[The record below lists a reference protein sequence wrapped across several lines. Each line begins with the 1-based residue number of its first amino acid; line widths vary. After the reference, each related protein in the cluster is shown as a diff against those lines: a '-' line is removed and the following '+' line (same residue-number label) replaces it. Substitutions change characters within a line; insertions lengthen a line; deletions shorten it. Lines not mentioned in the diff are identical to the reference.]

1 MNFTIYKSVRS
12 QKGEP
17 LTAEN
22 FNKVT
27 HDPCLKEIC
36 ILIAK
41 EPDHETQQ
49 RLKRSL
55 PIVTWNASFSGSRKN
70 ELAVPSGAF
79 MLDIDGIDNPYDL
92 WCSII
97 GRRDEL
103 GILLAHK
110 TPSTRGLRLVCK
122 CRPELHSIDE
132 CQQWLAKEIG
142 VEHDPACKDWARSSY
157 MVPEEYIYYMDGKGL
172 FMDEAEVKY
181 EANGTDMSY
190 MSNRTNRS
198 NGADGSNR
206 SNGSNGDDAVA
217 VQHCFKGIP
226 LEEIAL
232 EWLIQTGG
240 EPVEGERNTRL
251 YALAFELRCITDFNE
266 ATLLSVMPR
275 YGLAEDEMRGL
286 IHSACSAPRSK
297 DLPKNLET
305 VLQRLL
311 RSADDNLSLDD
322 QQSLNPKFPPLPPL
336 FKQVVTTAPKDF
348 KVAAT
353 LCLLPLVGTLA
364 SRLRAVYLDK
374 KMHSPSFQVC
384 LEAPQASGKS
394 FISRMAEM
402 ILAPIIARDE
412 EGYKEENEY
421 KEKSRALGSRVS
433 AEQRMDQLGAKP
445 KPIVRFITPTISI
458 TKLLMRMEN
467 AQGLH
472 LMAVAEE
479 IDTVTKAFKRG
490 FSNYSD
496 MLRVAFDNDRYGQDY
511 ASDESF
517 SGVVNM
523 YYNTLFSGTPKAM
536 RRFYPDVE
544 DGTVSRVCFTSLPYR
559 LGNPIPV
566 WDELQDKDRAEVE
579 RLIAMLD
586 SVSFGDGLVKPIH
599 LMDLD
604 WLNKKMELWLQKQ
617 MKLSVKT
624 NDQSRDI
631 FCRRASVVGFRAG
644 MLAWF
649 LYEEKDTPLNR
660 RNTVKFAQWVASQM
674 LNQLILR
681 FPKIEV
687 YSNVIRWDEVFRTL
701 NNEFT
706 RDELQRAI
714 QNCDTQTPLKNVLS
728 VWSAQKC
735 IECIATDKNQQG
747 QLMAVRFRKLN
758 V

>member
-1 MNFTIYKSVRS
+1 MKFTIFSSVRS
-12 QKGEP
+12 HKGEP
-17 LTAEN
+17 LTAEK

-41 EPDHETQQ
+41 EPDHDKQQ
-49 RLKRSL
+49 RLKKGL
-55 PIVTWNASFSGSRKN
+55 PIVTWNASFDGARKN
-70 ELAVPSGAF
+70 DLAHPSGAF

-97 GRRDEL
+97 GRREEL

-142 VEHDPACKDWARSSY
+142 VSHDPACKDWARSSY
-157 MVPEEYIYYMDGKGL
+157 MVPEDYIYYMDSKAL
-172 FMDEAEVKY
+172 FLDDPQVQY
-181 EANGTDMSY
+181 ETSPTNLSIPSTPTSPSTPSTPDMQLS
-190 MSNRTNRS
+190 
-198 NGADGSNR
+198 
-206 SNGSNGDDAVA
+206 
-217 VQHCFKGIP
+217 FKGIP
-226 LEEIAL
+226 LADIAL

-336 FKQVVTTAPKDF
+336 FKQVVATAPKDF
-348 KVAAT
+348 KAAAT

-412 EGYKEENEY
+412 EGYKIENDY

-433 AEQRMDQLGAKP
+433 AEQRMEQLGAKP

-458 TKLLMRMEN
+458 TKLLMRMAN

-586 SVSFGDGLVKPIH
+586 SVSFGDGLVKPTH

-604 WLNKKMELWLQKQ
+604 WLNKKMDLWLQKQ
-617 MKLSVKT
+617 RKLSVKT

-714 QNCDTQTPLKNVLS
+714 QNCDTQTPLKKVLS

-747 QLMAVRFRKLN
+747 QLMSVRFRKLN

>member
-12 QKGEP
+12 HKGEP
-17 LTAEN
+17 LTAEK

-41 EPDHETQQ
+41 EPDHDKQQ
-49 RLKRSL
+49 RLKKGL
-55 PIVTWNASFSGSRKN
+55 PIVTWNASFDGARKN
-70 ELAVPSGAF
+70 DLAHPSGAF

-97 GRRDEL
+97 GRREEL

-122 CRPELHSIDE
+122 CRPDLYSIDE

-157 MVPEEYIYYMDGKGL
+157 MVPADYIYYMDSKAL
-172 FMDEAEVKY
+172 FLDDPQVQY
-181 EANGTDMSY
+181 ETSP
-190 MSNRTNRS
+190 TNLS
-198 NGADGSNR
+198 IPSTPTSPSTPSTPD
-206 SNGSNGDDAVA
+206 
-217 VQHCFKGIP
+217 VQLSFKGIP
-226 LEEIAL
+226 LADIAL

-311 RSADDNLSLDD
+311 RGADDNLSLDD

-336 FKQVVTTAPKDF
+336 FKQVVATAPKDF
-348 KVAAT
+348 KAAAT

-433 AEQRMDQLGAKP
+433 AEQRMEQLGSKP

-458 TKLLMRMEN
+458 TKLLMRMN

-586 SVSFGDGLVKPIH
+586 SVSFGDGLVKPTH

-604 WLNKKMELWLQKQ
+604 WLNKKMDLWLQKQ

-674 LNQLILR
+674 LNQLLLR

-706 RDELQRAI
+706 RDELQRAM
-714 QNCDTQTPLKNVLS
+714 QNCDTQTPLKKVLS

-747 QLMAVRFRKLN
+747 QLMAVRFKKLN

>member
-1 MNFTIYKSVRS
+1 MNFTIYKTVRS
-12 QKGEP
+12 HKGEP
-17 LTAEN
+17 LTAEK

-41 EPDHETQQ
+41 EPDHDKQQ
-49 RLKRSL
+49 RLKKGL
-55 PIVTWNASFSGSRKN
+55 PIVTWNASFDGARKN
-70 ELAVPSGAF
+70 DLAHPSGAF
-79 MLDIDGIDNPYDL
+79 MLDIDNIDNPYDL

-97 GRRDEL
+97 GRREEL

-122 CRPELHSIDE
+122 CRPDLHSIDE

-142 VEHDPACKDWARSSY
+142 VSHDPACKDWARSSY
-157 MVPEEYIYYMDGKGL
+157 LVPADYIYYMDSKAL
-172 FMDEAEVKY
+172 FLDDPQVQY
-181 EANGTDMSY
+181 ETSP
-190 MSNRTNRS
+190 TNPS
-198 NGADGSNR
+198 IPSTPTSPSTPSTPD
-206 SNGSNGDDAVA
+206 
-217 VQHCFKGIP
+217 VQLSFKGIP
-226 LEEIAL
+226 LADIAL

-266 ATLLSVMPR
+266 STLLSVMPR

-336 FKQVVTTAPKDF
+336 FKQVVATAPKDF

-402 ILAPIIARDE
+402 ILAPIIARDQ
-412 EGYKEENEY
+412 EGYKEENDY

-433 AEQRMDQLGAKP
+433 ADQRMEQLGAKP

-458 TKLLMRMEN
+458 TKLLMRMAN

-586 SVSFGDGLVKPIH
+586 SVSFGDGLVKPTH

-604 WLNKKMELWLQKQ
+604 WLNKKMDLWLQKQ

-714 QNCDTQTPLKNVLS
+714 QNCDTQTPLKKVLS